1 MDTPLN
7 EQIAERLEEMAEL
20 LAQQQANPFRVNA
33 YRRAAQALRH
43 LDQDL
48 GALFEQ
54 QGQAGLIALA
64 DVGKGIAGAIAEL
77 LTNGRWSQLE
87 RLRGTLDPEQL
98 FQTVPGIGPDLA
110 RRIHDTLHIDSL
122 EQLETA
128 AFDGRLA
135 RVHGLGPRRIAAL
148 RASLAELLRRTRRA
162 PPVSAAAELPVE
174 LLLEVDREY
183 RKLASRGEL
192 PRIAP
197 RRFNPSGEAWL
208 PVLHTERGGWH
219 FSAMFSNTA
228 LAHRLGRTD
237 DWVVIYFYDDHHQEG
252 QQTLVTETRGLL
264 LGRRVV
270 RGRETE
276 CREYYRRAGEADRPE
291 PTG

>member
-7 EQIAERLEEMAEL
+7 EQIAERLEEMAGL
-20 LAQQQANPFRVNA
+20 LGQQQANPFRVNA

-48 GALFEQ
+48 ATLFEQ
-54 QGQAGLIALA
+54 RGQAGLISLP

-77 LTNGRWSQLE
+77 LTSGHWGQLE
-87 RLRGTLDPEQL
+87 RLRGNLDPEQL

-135 RVHGLGPRRIAAL
+135 RVHGLGPRRVAAL
-148 RASLAELLRRTRRA
+148 RASLAELLRRTRPA
-162 PPVSAAAELPVE
+162 PAVPAAPELPLE
-174 LLLEVDREY
+174 LLLSVDREY
-183 RKLASRGEL
+183 LGLAAKDKL

-219 FSAMFSNTA
+219 FSAMFSNSA
-228 LAHRLGRTD
+228 LAHRLG
-237 DWVVIYFYDDHHQEG
+237 
-252 QQTLVTETRGLL
+252 
-264 LGRRVV
+264 
-270 RGRETE
+270 
-276 CREYYRRAGEADRPE
+276 
-291 PTG
+291 PTTGW

>member
-20 LAQQQANPFRVNA
+20 LAQQQANPFRINA

-48 GALFEQ
+48 ATLFEQ
-54 QGQAGLIALA
+54 QGQAGLIALP

-77 LTNGRWSQLE
+77 LTSGRWGQLE
-87 RLRGTLDPEQL
+87 RLRGNLDPEQL

-110 RRIHDTLHIDSL
+110 GRIHDTLHIDSL

-148 RASLAELLRRTRRA
+148 RASLVELLGRTRRLQRRLR
-162 PPVSAAAELPVE
+162 LPLRRRLQRHHLQRWRRRLV
-174 LLLEVDREY
+174 
-183 RKLASRGEL
+183 RGSV
-192 PRIAP
+192 PA
-197 RRFNPSGEAWL
+197 
-208 PVLHTERGGWH
+208 
-219 FSAMFSNTA
+219 
-228 LAHRLGRTD
+228 
-237 DWVVIYFYDDHHQEG
+237 
-252 QQTLVTETRGLL
+252 
-264 LGRRVV
+264 GRRRTATVGIFESNVV
-270 RGRETE
+270 DLKDSARSI
-276 CREYYRRAGEADRPE
+276 RRPNNESGVYF
-291 PTG
+291 